1 MHLEGLK
8 RVISLR
14 GGLETIRAT
23 NPMVAN
29 VTFWVSMISVN
40 EPQLLPLAYGD
51 AERNINW
58 MHERDTATLLTHDGS
73 LAKLEDFGVDLPT
86 ANILHEVQRLSKL
99 YNAAVDYGTPHDA
112 THVLSHPCSIVD
124 RLMQMSN
131 NPSDDSPVPGLSQSC
146 RIAGVLHVLTPQ
158 TVCHLHLICRQRC

>member
-40 EPQLLPLAYGD
+40 EPQLLPLTYGD

-58 MHERDTATLLTHDGS
+58 MHDRDTATLLTHDGS

-112 THVLSHPCSIVD
+112 THVLSHLCSIVD
-124 RLMQMSN
+124 RLMQMSK

-158 TVCHLHLICRQRC
+158 TVCHLRLICRQRC